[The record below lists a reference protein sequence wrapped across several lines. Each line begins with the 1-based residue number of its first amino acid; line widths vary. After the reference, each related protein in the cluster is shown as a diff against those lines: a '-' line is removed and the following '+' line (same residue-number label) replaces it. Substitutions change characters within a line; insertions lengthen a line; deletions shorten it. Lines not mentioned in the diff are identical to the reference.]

1 MTLLKTLLTLLKTL
15 LNFWHIQ
22 VPHSKNVDNN
32 FLFAFLVRGE
42 MIDFSEQALDSQGT
56 TAIELENAI
65 TQFEEGQEQCQKMG
79 LSLLNALINY
89 QSEQKGN
96 KQWFYFYY

>member
-1 MTLLKTLLTLLKTL
+1 M
-15 LNFWHIQ
+15 
-22 VPHSKNVDNN
+22 D
-32 FLFAFLVRGE
+32 FA
-42 MIDFSEQALDSQGT
+42 EQALDSQGA